1 MEGVKCMARPKKNGE
16 HISLYFDKE
25 LLEGIRTL
33 ADEQGW
39 SLVTAFE
46 RSVKLML
53 EQHRSRTKD
62 GDDRP

>member
-1 MEGVKCMARPKKNGE
+1 MARPKKNGE

-25 LLEGIRTL
+25 LMDQLREL
-33 ADEQGW
+33 ANEQGW

-53 EQHRSRTKD
+53 EQSGKHNKKE
-62 GDDRP
+62 P